1 MSPRLNEQLEQVQKD
16 LGRKLA
22 EAERIGECLIT
33 LGSRLREE
41 PWTWTIDWLE
51 DSAFPGTNGTCLIE
65 TELVEALNRHRL
77 EWLLED
83 IRILKR
89 REAEL
94 KRLAAA

>member
-16 LGRKLA
+16 LGRKLS

-33 LGSRLREE
+33 LGTRLREE
-41 PWTWTIDWLE
+41 PWKWSIDWLE
-51 DSAFPGTNGTCLIE
+51 DTFPGTNGTCLIE
-65 TELVEALNRHRL
+65 SELVEALNRHRL

-83 IRILKR
+83 LRILKR
-89 REAEL
+89 RETEL

>member
-1 MSPRLNEQLEQVQKD
+1 MSPLLNEQLEHAQRD
-16 LGRKLA
+16 LGRKLT

-33 LGSRLREE
+33 LGTRLREE
-41 PWTWTIDWLE
+41 PWKWTIDWLE
-51 DSAFPGTNGTCLIE
+51 DAFPGTNGTCLIE
-65 TELVEALNRHRL
+65 SELVEALNRHRL

-89 REAEL
+89 RETEL

>member
-16 LGRKLA
+16 LTRKIT
-22 EAERIGECLIT
+22 EAEHIGECLMT
-33 LGSRLREE
+33 LGMRLREE
-41 PWTWTIDWLE
+41 PWKWTIDWLE
-51 DSAFPGTNGTCLIE
+51 DAFPGSNGTCLIE
-65 TELVEALNRHRL
+65 SDMVQALDRHRL

-83 IRILKR
+83 LRILKR